1 MPNSIGQNVI
11 SFPDKLPKELGLHKY
26 IDYDKQFQKAFVD
39 PLVLVLNAIGWST
52 EPRASLE
59 DFFG

>member
-1 MPNSIGQNVI
+1 MSD
-11 SFPDKLPKELGLHKY
+11 SLPSEFDLENY

-39 PLVLVLNAIGWST
+39 PLGIILDKIGWKTEKVST
-52 EPRASLE
+52 LE

>member
-1 MPNSIGQNVI
+1 MQM
-11 SFPDKLPKELGLHKY
+11 PKELGLHKY
-26 IDYDKQFQKAFVD
+26 VDYNKMFEKTFLD
-39 PLVLVLNAIGWST
+39 PLTSILDAVDWQS